1 MRNEFNYLSF
11 LNEDFHPEK
20 AKIIYNSLILEAKKD
35 MILGYT
41 EKHHI
46 IPKCLGGNDYDHN
59 LVCLTYSEHIFAH
72 YLLAIINFPNQN
84 LILPFILMINSK
96 RKQIKT
102 VNDLKVDFTKFALF
116 EKLKIEGY
124 KLQTEKNKKNANI
137 AKANITFK
145 EEFYNKKVL
154 SGRYKK
160 YNIFLN
166 NKLFSFTRKELK
178 EYFENNNIKE
188 YINLYTNRK
197 SSNIKQLINHL
208 ERFEKDSLIK
218 FQV

>member
-1 MRNEFNYLSF
+1 
-11 LNEDFHPEK
+11 
-20 AKIIYNSLILEAKKD
+20 
-35 MILGYT
+35 
-41 EKHHI
+41 
-46 IPKCLGGNDYDHN
+46 
-59 LVCLTYSEHIFAH
+59 
-72 YLLAIINFPNQN
+72 
-84 LILPFILMINSK
+84 MINSK

-116 EKLKIEGY
+116 EKLKIEGH
-124 KLQTEKNKKNANI
+124 KLQIEKNKKNANI

-178 EYFENNNIKE
+178 EYFENNTIKE

>member
-1 MRNEFNYLSF
+1 MRNEFDYLSF
-11 LNEDFHPEK
+11 LNEKFYPEK

-35 MILGYT
+35 MVSGYK

-46 IPKCLGGNDYDHN
+46 IPKCLGGSDCSDN
-59 LVCLTYSEHIFAH
+59 LVSLTYPEHIFAH

-96 RKQIKT
+96 KKQIRT

-124 KLQTEKNKKNANI
+124 KLQIEKNKKNANI
-137 AKANITFK
+137 AKANIAFK
-145 EEFYNKKVL
+145 EKFYNKKVL

-160 YNIFLN
+160 YNISLN
-166 NKLFSFTRKELK
+166 DKLFSFTRKELK

-197 SSNIKQLINHL
+197 SGNIKQLINHL
-208 ERFEKDSLIK
+208 ERFEKDGLIK
-218 FQV
+218 FQI